1 VFQPN
6 GSLQI
11 VSLTSVDTFSR
22 AMDNI
27 RATAAKHN
35 VIPLYHYTAPFV
47 GSLILKGGLRM
58 SSQGQGDGGVYVS
71 TLGPA
76 SYGIGSKEYEINI
89 IKDCFGADRI
99 NEYLGKGNLDAV
111 MVYACAP
118 CVLEQTP
125 GGRVNSKMFS
135 KTSFE
140 KFSLP
145 KDDGNF
151 FLRTD
156 RIFGCFYI
164 NPKNINNFNLNKS
177 LIKSLQNESYYDHIS
192 VEKINK
198 IPLQLLSNGMRIDK
212 ALMKY
217 HITSSSSSSSRNS
230 LLTNGSE
237 LKDEQ
242 INKAISNGGSNSNS
256 KSSGSQIMKDGKLN
270 SSEIEMI
277 DQHQQNDDD
286 DEEEE
291 TDLRKKLKQRS
302 IVGITDQGV
311 MIQNP
316 FLRFSDMND
325 TEDIDPL
332 QRQGPSSST
341 DHKVH
346 TARGSVNNDTNG
358 VESTHDILQVVVN
371 EL

>member
-1 VFQPN
+1 
-6 GSLQI
+6 
-11 VSLTSVDTFSR
+11 
-22 AMDNI
+22 
-27 RATAAKHN
+27 
-35 VIPLYHYTAPFV
+35 
-47 GSLILKGGLRM
+47 
-58 SSQGQGDGGVYVS
+58 
-71 TLGPA
+71 
-76 SYGIGSKEYEINI
+76 
-89 IKDCFGADRI
+89 
-99 NEYLGKGNLDAV
+99 
-111 MVYACAP
+111 
-118 CVLEQTP
+118 
-125 GGRVNSKMFS
+125 
-135 KTSFE
+135 
-140 KFSLP
+140 
-145 KDDGNF
+145 
-151 FLRTD
+151 
-156 RIFGCFYI
+156 
-164 NPKNINNFNLNKS
+164 
-177 LIKSLQNESYYDHIS
+177 
-192 VEKINK
+192 
-198 IPLQLLSNGMRIDK
+198 
-212 ALMKY
+212 
-217 HITSSSSSSSRNS
+217 
-230 LLTNGSE
+230 
-237 LKDEQ
+237 
-242 INKAISNGGSNSNS
+242 
-256 KSSGSQIMKDGKLN
+256 MKDGKLN